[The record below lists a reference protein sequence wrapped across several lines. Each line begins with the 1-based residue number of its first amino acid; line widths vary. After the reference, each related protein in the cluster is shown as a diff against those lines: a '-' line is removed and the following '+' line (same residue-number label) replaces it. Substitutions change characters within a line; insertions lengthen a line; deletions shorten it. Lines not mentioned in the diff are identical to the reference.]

1 MAEKSTSNKSD
12 WKSFFKLENE
22 MLDFLSQQKFLAGN
36 EADLKYIET
45 PFRTTTIQRP
55 PKFLHAVISLDGNE
69 SLINKTEAYIDELKD
84 RYLKVSSRGFPSRF
98 PQLLK
103 QPLQINLSQH
113 EAFRSRLISAETDD
127 FIPVKRY
134 KTVDLDNSSI
144 DDIAALRDIGI
155 KAEVYDKAFGK
166 TLNVSSNDLILY
178 AKAKKLTIRQSSGNQ
193 YIARVRYPDSFQS
206 VRLSYG
212 LLIIPDDCPTLQSL
226 PQARRSHRLETSK
239 EKIILPVDIDSEIFI
254 KEPL

>member
-1 MAEKSTSNKSD
+1 MTEKLTSKSD
-12 WKSFFKLENE
+12 WKSFFAFENE
-22 MLDFLSQQKFLAGN
+22 MLDFLSQQTFMAGDK
-36 EADLKYIET
+36 ADLKYLET
-45 PFRTTTIQRP
+45 PFRNTIIQRP
-55 PKFLHAVISLDGNE
+55 PKFLHAVISLGGNE
-69 SLINKTEAYIDELKD
+69 ALINKTEADIEELKA

-113 EAFRSRLISAETDD
+113 EAFRSRVISAETDD

-134 KTVDLDNSSI
+134 NTSDSDNSSI
-144 DDIAALRDIGI
+144 DDVAALSNIGI
-155 KAEVYDKAFGK
+155 KAEVYDKSFGE
-166 TLNVSSNDLILY
+166 TLNVSSHDLVFY
-178 AKAKKLTIRQSSGNQ
+178 ANAKKLTIRESSGNQ

-206 VRLSYG
+206 VRMSYG

-226 PQARRSHRLETSK
+226 PQARRTHRLETSK

-254 KEPL
+254 KES